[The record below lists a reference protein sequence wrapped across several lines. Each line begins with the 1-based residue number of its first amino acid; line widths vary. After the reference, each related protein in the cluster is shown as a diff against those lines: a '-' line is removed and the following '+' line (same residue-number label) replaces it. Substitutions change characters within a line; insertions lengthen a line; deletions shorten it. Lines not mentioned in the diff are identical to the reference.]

1 MMNSY
6 EHIEILI
13 EDDLAF
19 LVFNRPDQLNAM
31 NRKMMGEIIEGIGEI
46 NLNEQ
51 VKVAIIRGKGRA
63 FMAGADIK
71 EYASQTP
78 QEFRAFQD
86 RGRKLYE
93 SIEEASKPWI
103 AAVDGFALGGGCE
116 IALSC
121 DLILASKRSK
131 IGLPEVHL
139 SLIPGGGGTQR
150 LTQKVGI
157 NRAKEMLFTGGQY
170 TAPELHS
177 WGVVNRVFED
187 ENFDEEVQAFAKK
200 LARRST
206 QSIAQLKR
214 LTQLSLTNTPFED
227 RIEEEGRTV
236 EQLFLTDEARQAI
249 EAFISKNKS

>member
-1 MMNSY
+1 MTSSY
-6 EHIEILI
+6 DHIEILV
-13 EDDLAF
+13 EDNLAF

-31 NRKMMGEIIEGIGEI
+31 NRKMMSEIIQGIEAI

-51 VKVAIIRGKGRA
+51 VKVAIIKGKGRA

-78 QEFRAFQD
+78 EEFNTFQEN
-86 RGRKLYE
+86 GKKLYE
-93 SIEEASKPWI
+93 SIEQSPKPWI

-116 IALSC
+116 IALCC
-121 DLILASKRSK
+121 DLILASSRSAL
-131 IGLPEVHL
+131 GLPEVHL

-157 NRAKEMLFTGGQY
+157 NIAKEMLFTGGQY
-170 TAPELHS
+170 TAAELYS
-177 WGVVNRVFED
+177 RGVVNRVFD
-187 ENFDEEVQAFAKK
+187 DNNFDEEVLAFAKK

-206 QSIAQLKR
+206 QSIAQLKW
-214 LTQLSLTNTPFED
+214 LVQLSLTSVLFED
-227 RIEEEGRTV
+227 RIDEEGRAV

-249 EAFISKNKS
+249 KAFISKTKD

>member
-1 MMNSY
+1 MTGSY
-6 EHIEILI
+6 EHIEVLL

-31 NRKMMGEIIEGIGEI
+31 NRKMMGEIIKGIGEI

-51 VKVAIIRGKGRA
+51 VRVAVIRGKGRA

-78 QEFRAFQD
+78 EEFRSFQEN
-86 RGRKLYE
+86 GKNLYE
-93 SIEEASKPWI
+93 SIEGSDKPWI

-116 IALSC
+116 IALAC
-121 DLILASKRSK
+121 DLILASHRSK
-131 IGLPEVHL
+131 MGLPEVHL
-139 SLIPGGGGTQR
+139 GLIPGGGGTQR

-170 TAPELHS
+170 TATELHG
-177 WGVVNRVFED
+177 WGIVNRVFDD
-187 ENFDEEVQAFAKK
+187 EKFDGEVQAFAKK

-214 LTQLSLTNTPFED
+214 LTRLSLTSTPFGD
-227 RIEEEGRTV
+227 RINEEARTV
-236 EQLFLTDEARQAI
+236 EKLFLTDEAQHAI
-249 EAFISKNKS
+249 KAFASKTKS